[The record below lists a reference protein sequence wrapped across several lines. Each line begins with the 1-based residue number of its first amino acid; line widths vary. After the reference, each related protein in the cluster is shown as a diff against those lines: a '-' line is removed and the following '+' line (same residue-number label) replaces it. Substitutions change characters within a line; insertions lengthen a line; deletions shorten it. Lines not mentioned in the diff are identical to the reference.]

1 MSKSVA
7 EKIVFEVQ
15 WRDRKAN
22 PGLQFQQTKSSLE
35 IGKTFNGKDISALL
49 YAPAVTVKLSLQKFF
64 RTG

>member
-15 WRDRKAN
+15 WSNRKAN
-22 PGLQFQQTKSSLE
+22 TGLQFPQKTSSLE
-35 IGKTFNGKDISALL
+35 TGKTFDGKDISALL
-49 YAPAVTVKLSLQKFF
+49 HAPEVTVKLSLQKLF